1 VTGQSRNYKFNKEGN
16 MDFYQVLEGRS
27 SIRAFLPKPVDEGL
41 LEKILLAAGY
51 SPSYM
56 NTQPWEVFVVM
67 GKKKEELCAGLSLA
81 AQEDEPKRP
90 DFPLPTAWPE
100 ALEKRLSAHRRNR
113 FAALRVDT
121 SDQKKLRA
129 GYLRN
134 FQLYGAPCGVFVGL
148 DQTLTSWSMFDSGLF
163 VHGFLMALHA
173 EGLGGCPQAM
183 LTIYPDIIR
192 KHLRIP
198 DNIKIAMGISVGYPD
213 YDSPLNSYRSQR
225 KDINEFVRWFD

>member
-1 VTGQSRNYKFNKEGN
+1 

-27 SIRAFLPKPVDEGL
+27 SIRAFLPKQVDERL
-41 LEKILLAAGY
+41 LEKILQAAGH

-67 GKKKEELCAGLSLA
+67 GKKKEELCAALSEA

-90 DFPLPTAWPE
+90 DFPLPAAWPE
-100 ALEKRLSAHRRNR
+100 MLEKRLSAHRRNR
-113 FAALRVDT
+113 FAALGVDT
-121 SDQKKLRA
+121 SDQKKIQA

-134 FQLYGAPCGVFVGL
+134 FQFYGAPCGVFVGL
-148 DQTLTSWSMFDSGLF
+148 DKMLTSWSMFDLGIY

-183 LTIYPDIIR
+183 LTVYPDIIR
-192 KHLRIP
+192 KQLRIS
-198 DNIKIAMGISVGYPD
+198 NSTLIAMGISVGYPD
-213 YDSPLNSYRSQR
+213 HDSPINSYRSQR
-225 KDINEFVRWFD
+225 KEVNEFVRWFD

>member
-1 VTGQSRNYKFNKEGN
+1 

-41 LEKILLAAGY
+41 LEKILLAAGC

-113 FAALRVDT
+113 FAALGVDT
-121 SDQKKLRA
+121 SDQQKLHA

-173 EGLGGCPQAM
+173 EGLGSCQQAM

>member
-1 VTGQSRNYKFNKEGN
+1 

-27 SIRAFLPKPVDEGL
+27 SIRAFLPKQVDERL
-41 LEKILLAAGY
+41 LEKILQAAGH

-67 GKKKEELCAGLSLA
+67 GKKKEELCDALSEA

-90 DFPLPTAWPE
+90 DFPLPAAWPE
-100 ALEKRLSAHRRNR
+100 MLEKRLSAHRRNR
-113 FAALRVDT
+113 FAALGVDT
-121 SDQKKLRA
+121 SDQKKIQA

-134 FQLYGAPCGVFVGL
+134 FQFYGAPCGVFVGL
-148 DQTLTSWSMFDSGLF
+148 DKMLTSWSMFDLGIY

-183 LTIYPDIIR
+183 LTVYPDIIR
-192 KHLRIP
+192 KQLRIS
-198 DNIKIAMGISVGYPD
+198 NSTLIAMGISVGYPD
-213 YDSPLNSYRSQR
+213 HDSPINSYRSQR
-225 KDINEFVRWFD
+225 KEVNEFVRWFD

>member
-1 VTGQSRNYKFNKEGN
+1 

-27 SIRAFLPKPVDEGL
+27 SIRAFLPKSVDERL
-41 LEKILLAAGY
+41 LEKIFQAAGH

-67 GKKKEELCAGLSLA
+67 GKKKEELCAALLEA
-81 AQEDEPKRP
+81 AEEDEPKRP
-90 DFPLPTAWPE
+90 DFPLPVAWPE
-100 ALEKRLSAHRRNR
+100 ALEKRLSTHRRNR
-113 FAALRVDT
+113 FTALGVDT
-121 SDQKKLRA
+121 SDRKNLRA
-129 GYLRN
+129 SYLRN

-148 DQTLTSWSMFDSGLF
+148 DKTLTSWSMFDSGLF

-173 EGLGGCPQAM
+173 EGLGGCSQAM

-192 KHLRIP
+192 KQLRIT

-213 YDSPLNSYRSQR
+213 NDSPLNSYRSQR
-225 KDINEFVRWFD
+225 KELNEFVHWFD